1 MFLRNTRLAS
11 CPRTALTRFRFGVLA
26 TAQIAVAMCAVSF
39 AAEPGRVL
47 EDLRRVA
54 VDQGRIPLGEIA
66 AFKDTYLAGV
76 IIQTPRIEDDGTVAG
91 TATFAGSDAPL
102 LLQYVEGPAGGIGRW
117 LLAWRLPTQNLGQLI
132 PAAGDVAGQH
142 VRLAT
147 PIVIFSQDR
156 MTVSSASMAPA
167 VRDFYREVYGAG
179 DFSLSIQNGV
189 NLVSSIDVQG
199 ELLVGLKTVG
209 AEVDSLVLEGV
220 LLKNFDAETFRK
232 ARTEGRLTSTAVRDA
247 ELKAKLARGTLSGLP
262 AEFQIVDLALLITGK
277 PSAGVAFALIVGSGT
292 DQRRFECRGQFL
304 GASAGSGGRS
314 GFSISAHSDDDRPWR
329 NALGIQGLLLH
340 STRLE
345 MRNETGGQG
354 PPRMLVGVN
363 ADLQLAAKKIG
374 VAGGMTTRRGV
385 PSVFLQGSIDSLTRD
400 DLVAVAN
407 DLSSVQHGRV
417 DARVVGAVLPD
428 FDLRQVEILYA
439 PTGGSD
445 ELGVPSGVGLKG
457 QLYLFGSQAAAIE
470 GLIDISSPKP
480 RTSIKATVSQFR
492 IGPLTLHDTNL
503 DVLMAIASE
512 SHFRA
517 SGGCDLLGA
526 RVVAKADLNAQRSE
540 VVMSG
545 RVAGAFEADVTCT
558 GSPAN
563 ASWQFSAGF
572 KDDFSNAF
580 RSQVS
585 EDILAWARQA
595 EQDFNKTNADLA
607 KAKQDVAKINSDIA
621 KAQAQVQ
628 RDREINEAALRR
640 AEADVSKINS
650 DISNMR
656 AQVHRER
663 ELHLGEIRK
672 AKADVDRIT
681 GQINAR
687 RAAVNAQR
695 ERDLAGLKSTRDRA
709 KAVYDKAEMAYR
721 SALAAWQKA
730 KGLDKIKKG
739 IDKDAKGIDRDV
751 QRVGYQAKAKA
762 YDVARAA
769 MYKVPV
775 DADPQIAALFAAQ
788 KVAQGAL
795 DVANASLRK
804 IHGTAPIDAD
814 PRVAGLFV
822 GRDAALAGVRS
833 AKAAFDLAHRVPID
847 ADPRVAPLFVARDG
861 ATASLD
867 AAQLAVAAT
876 GDAVQWGAKA
886 TAAAASGQ
894 LLRVQ
899 SARLTGE
906 LSALQQAGQMELAVA
921 LRVMDQ
927 PQNLRLAVNSAAL
940 ADGSVF
946 KLAAARIR
954 PGQKPASSAVP
965 LAAAPN
971 RMEVN
976 TDSPQP
982 RQPAEAEATPS
993 PRTREAIPDFQWPRR
1008 LGESQATPSPK
1019 TIELDPDR
1027 YRRWL
1032 RDAAETKSPRI
1043 ELP

>member
-1 MFLRNTRLAS
+1 MVACLA
-11 CPRTALTRFRFGVLA
+11 
-26 TAQIAVAMCAVSF
+26 F
-39 AAEPGRVL
+39 ADTEPGP
-47 EDLRRVA
+47 
-54 VDQGRIPLGEIA
+54 VD
-66 AFKDTYLAGV
+66 
-76 IIQTPRIEDDGTVAG
+76 
-91 TATFAGSDAPL
+91 
-102 LLQYVEGPAGGIGRW
+102 
-117 LLAWRLPTQNLGQLI
+117 
-132 PAAGDVAGQH
+132 
-142 VRLAT
+142 
-147 PIVIFSQDR
+147 
-156 MTVSSASMAPA
+156 
-167 VRDFYREVYGAG
+167 
-179 DFSLSIQNGV
+179 
-189 NLVSSIDVQG
+189 
-199 ELLVGLKTVG
+199 
-209 AEVDSLVLEGV
+209 
-220 LLKNFDAETFRK
+220 
-232 ARTEGRLTSTAVRDA
+232 
-247 ELKAKLARGTLSGLP
+247 
-262 AEFQIVDLALLITGK
+262 
-277 PSAGVAFALIVGSGT
+277 

-345 MRNETGGQG
+345 MRSETGGQG
-354 PPRMLVGVN
+354 PPRMLVGVKG
-363 ADLQLAAKKIG
+363 DLQLAAKKIG
-374 VAGGMTTRRGV
+374 VAGGLTTRRGV

-428 FDLRQVEILYA
+428 FDLRQV
-439 PTGGSD
+439 
-445 ELGVPSGVGLKG
+445 
-457 QLYLFGSQAAAIE
+457 
-470 GLIDISSPKP
+470 
-480 RTSIKATVSQFR
+480 
-492 IGPLTLHDTNL
+492 
-503 DVLMAIASE
+503 
-512 SHFRA
+512 
-517 SGGCDLLGA
+517 
-526 RVVAKADLNAQRSE
+526 
-540 VVMSG
+540 
-545 RVAGAFEADVTCT
+545 
-558 GSPAN
+558 
-563 ASWQFSAGF
+563 
-572 KDDFSNAF
+572 
-580 RSQVS
+580 S

-595 EQDFNKTNADLA
+595 EQDFNKANADLA
-607 KAKQDVAKINSDIA
+607 KAKQDVARINGDIA
-621 KAQAQVQ
+621 SAQAQVR
-628 RDREINEAALRR
+628 RDRQINEAALRR
-640 AEADVSKINS
+640 AEADVNKINS
-650 DISNMR
+650 DINNMR

-663 ELHLGEIRK
+663 EVHLGAIRK

-695 ERDLAGLKSTRDRA
+695 ERDLAGLRSARDRA
-709 KAVYDKAEMAYR
+709 KTVYDRAEAAYR

-739 IDKDAKGIDRDV
+739 IDKDAKGVDRDV

-788 KVAQGAL
+788 KVAQAAL
-795 DVANASLRK
+795 DSANVSLRR

-876 GDAVQWGAKA
+876 SDAVQWGAKA

-894 LLRVQ
+894 LLRVE

-927 PQNLRLAVNSAAL
+927 PQNLRLAVSSAAL

-954 PGQKPASSAVP
+954 PGQKSASSAVP
-965 LAAAPN
+965 LVVPPK
-971 RMEVN
+971 RMEVE
-976 TDSPQP
+976 TDSSRP
-982 RQPAEAEATPS
+982 RQPGAAEAAPS
-993 PRTREAIPDFQWPRR
+993 PSTREAIPDFRWPRR
-1008 LGESQATPSPK
+1008 LGESPATPSPK

-1027 YRRWL
+1027 YRRWF
-1032 RDAAETKSPRI
+1032 RDAAEPKSPRI